1 MVMTSVGQC
10 DVQIENHKLSFR
22 EQAQSKCGTWDYF
35 DHMPGGGD
43 KKVVCIS
50 CLLPLLAGNCKFV
63 QIVII
68 IL

>member
-1 MVMTSVGQC
+1 MTSVGRC

-43 KKVVCIS
+43 KKVVCVS
-50 CLLPLLAGNCKFV
+50 CPLLLLAENCKYLYK
-63 QIVII
+63 Q
-68 IL
+68 LH